1 MAERTRVLVVDDD
14 VSFAE
19 SLADVLTEKGYETV
33 AVNSGEDAL
42 QKVKGTVFHVIL
54 IDIRMPV
61 MNGVETFKQTK
72 KVSPKTAVIMMTGF
86 SVEDLIEE
94 ALQNGALGCLRKP
107 LDIDNLLEQIELARE
122 KIC

>member
-14 VSFAE
+14 VSFAK

-33 AVNSGEDAL
+33 AVNSGEYAL

-72 KVSPKTAVIMMTGF
+72 KVSPKTVVIMMTGF
-86 SVEDLIEE
+86 SVKGLIEE

-107 LDIDNLLEQIELARE
+107 LDIDNLVEQIELARE